1 MPNRFVFMLLVCV
14 AVFSAGLVSAQ
25 EATPTPPTIAQ
36 VMFNGSD
43 FNQLQA
49 AVLAADPAVFNLLAD
64 PDAQVTVFAPT
75 DGAFAVLQ
83 QIVGEEALAGIV
95 ADPAVL
101 TPILLYHV
109 TRTSDPFELLV
120 NTLGGEIWISSLNGQ
135 YLDITRLESDHLQV
149 NDTLMGDPIM
159 ASNGVIYPISQVL
172 LPETRTIAQIVQDD
186 PELSSLVAAVLDA
199 DPAVLA
205 ILSDPEA
212 RLTLF
217 APVNSAFE
225 QIDPAVSSIVEA
237 DTALLT
243 DLLEHHVVPQ
253 PVHFYEIANDT
264 VRFGQAS
271 TNEGL
276 HYETA
281 LPGGPLYV
289 RIATV
294 PPMLELTVLDTLGSP
309 PATIIRPEVNAVNG
323 VIHVI
328 DRVLTGRPIR

>member
-1 MPNRFVFMLLVCV
+1 MPKRLLLVLLVC
-14 AVFSAGLVSAQ
+14 AVVLSAGLTTAQ
-25 EATPTPPTIAQ
+25 ETTPTPPTTAQ
-36 VMFNGSD
+36 IMFNGSD

-64 PDAQVTVFAPT
+64 ADAAITVFAPT

-83 QIVGEEALAGIV
+83 QTLGEETLAEIV
-95 ADPAVL
+95 TDPAAL

-109 TRTSDPFELLV
+109 TQTSDPFELLV
-120 NTLGGEIWISSLNGQ
+120 NTLGGEVWISSLNGQ
-135 YLDITRLESDHLQV
+135 YLDITRIEGDHLEV
-149 NDTLMGDPIM
+149 NGTLMGDPIM

-172 LPETRTIAQIVQDD
+172 LPETRTIAQIVQED
-186 PELSSLVAAVLDA
+186 PAFSSLVAAVLDA
-199 DPAVLA
+199 DPTVLA
-205 ILSDPEA
+205 TLSDPEA
-212 RLTLF
+212 QLTLF

-225 QIDPAVSSIVEA
+225 QIDPAVSSLVEA

-264 VRFGQAS
+264 VLFGQAS

-276 HYETA
+276 RYETA

-294 PPMLELTVLDTLGSP
+294 PPVMELTVLDTLGSP
-309 PATIIRPEVNAVNG
+309 PATVIRPEVNAVNG